1 MDSYKSKKFCCP
13 VLCCYTEPNLPMRC
27 GKKVKKKGQIVRCKR
42 EGIQFSIK
50 AGQWLCKKHLED
62 VENSINSYI
71 NNEITKSPKRV
82 NTNLHDSY

>member
-1 MDSYKSKKFCCP
+1 MDSSKSNKFCCP

-42 EGIQFSIK
+42 EGIEFSYK
-50 AGQWLCKKHLED
+50 AKQWLCKKHFED
-62 VENSINSYI
+62 VEHSIDLYI

-82 NTNLHDSY
+82 NTDLQDSH